1 MYKEFILNMYT
12 QRFIFDFSVFLFSLS
27 ICALFSFLETSIT
40 AIRLFKIKELEKS
53 TVKYKSFLMMLEKK
67 PQYVLITI
75 LIATNMT
82 CITTAILLQNI
93 VERFFTDLHMP
104 QGIAFTIGI
113 AAGTIVVSLIGEI
126 IPKSVAQAKCGM
138 IGSWLWLANLIYRI
152 LAPVTSPLVRIAE
165 YFAQSRADEEHVVSE
180 QELQFLIN
188 YVEQKGI
195 MDSEKVTMLQNIFR
209 MGTTHVKE
217 IIIPNGNII
226 SVDINSTVETV
237 LTLFENYRYSR
248 FPVFETNPENII
260 GIIYQKD
267 LFLNLQLNKQA
278 FTLKDLIKPIIFV
291 PDSLKVSELL
301 KEFKVKSIH
310 MAMVLDEYGSTIG
323 LVTLEDALEEIV
335 GDITDEHDPNAHS
348 DKVTVL
354 APGKEWLIDATVD
367 LDRLADILQITFK
380 VETALTL
387 GGFLTEQ
394 AQRLPKKGDR
404 LYYKKYCFVVEKA
417 NPKRILR
424 VYVKHNELQEKCKSQ
439 DKKGKQ

>member
-1 MYKEFILNMYT
+1 MYKELILNLYT
-12 QRFIFDFSVFLFSLS
+12 QRFLFDFSVFLFSLT
-27 ICALFSFLETSIT
+27 ICALFAFLETSIT

-53 TVKYKSFLMMLEKK
+53 TTKYKAFLTMLEKK

-75 LIATNMT
+75 LIATNMA

-93 VERFFTDLHMP
+93 IENLFADLHIP
-104 QGIAFTIGI
+104 QGIAFTVGI
-113 AAGTIVVSLIGEI
+113 ALGTIVVSLVGEI
-126 IPKSVAQAKCGM
+126 IPKSVAQAKAGM
-138 IGSWLWLANLIYRI
+138 IASWLWLANIIYRI
-152 LAPVTSPLVRIAE
+152 LSPVTSPLVRIAE

-195 MDSEKVTMLQNIFR
+195 MDTEKVNMLQNIFR

-217 IIIPNGNII
+217 ILIPNGNIV
-226 SVDINSTVETV
+226 SVDINSSVETV

-267 LFLNLQLNKQA
+267 LFLNLQLNKQK
-278 FTLKDLIKPIIFV
+278 FSLRDLIKPIIFV

-301 KEFKVKSIH
+301 KEFKSKSIH

-335 GDITDEHDPNAHS
+335 GDITDEHDPNAQS
-348 DKVTVL
+348 DKITVITSN
-354 APGKEWLIDATVD
+354 KEWLIDATVD
-367 LDRLADILQITFK
+367 LDRVADLLQIHFK
-380 VETALTL
+380 VETAVTL

-404 LYYKKYCFVVEKA
+404 IYYKKHCFTVEKA
-417 NPKRILR
+417 NNKRIIR
-424 VYVKHNELQEKCKSQ
+424 VYVKLTDQSEKCKSEQ
-439 DKKGKQ
+439 KK

>member
-1 MYKEFILNMYT
+1 
-12 QRFIFDFSVFLFSLS
+12 
-27 ICALFSFLETSIT
+27 
-40 AIRLFKIKELEKS
+40 
-53 TVKYKSFLMMLEKK
+53 MLEQK

-93 VERFFTDLHMP
+93 VEKFFTDLNMP
-104 QGIAFTIGI
+104 QGFAFSIGI

-138 IGSWLWLANLIYRI
+138 IGSWLWLANLIYKI
-152 LAPVTSPLVRIAE
+152 LAPFTSPLVKIAE
-165 YFAQSRADEEHVVSE
+165 YFAQSRADEEHMISE

-188 YVEQKGI
+188 YVEHKGI
-195 MDSEKVTMLQNIFR
+195 MDSEKVSMLQNIFR

-217 IIIPNGNII
+217 ILIPNASII
-226 SVDINSTVETV
+226 SVDINSSIETI
-237 LTLFENYRYSR
+237 LALFENYRYSR
-248 FPVFETNPENII
+248 FPVFESNPENIV

-278 FTLKDLIKPIIFV
+278 FSLRDLIKPIIFV

-301 KEFKVKSIH
+301 KEFKTKSIH

-348 DKVTVL
+348 DKIVTIT
-354 APGKEWLIDATVD
+354 PGKEWLVDATAD
-367 LDRLADILQITFK
+367 LDRVADLLQITFK
-380 VETALTL
+380 VETAVTL

-394 AQRLPKKGDR
+394 AQRLPQKGDR
-404 LYYKKYCFVVEKA
+404 LYYKKHCFTVEKA
-417 NPKRILR
+417 TSKRIIR
-424 VYVKHNELQEKCKSQ
+424 VYIKQTDQADSCKS
-439 DKKGKQ
+439 KK